1 MSGSAFTTVRT
12 AHTADDAERMIIA
25 LRSAGLHPVDLSM
38 SAPFSLPGVETAFP
52 IQISAEEALAAE
64 GLLDACDR
72 ARDIRE

>member
-1 MSGSAFTTVRT
+1 
-12 AHTADDAERMIIA
+12 MIIA

>member
-1 MSGSAFTTVRT
+1 MTGSAFTTVRT
-12 AHTADDAERMIIA
+12 AHTAGEAERMITT

-38 SAPFSLPGVETAFP
+38 SAPFSLPGVAPAFP

-72 ARDIRE
+72 ASNIRD